1 MGEIQR
7 NAEIEREELEQEQ
20 HKKFQARIKKREEAQ
35 LKQQV
40 IDKKKNSKAI
50 KPIKESDSTSDVDDV
65 ENAGNL
71 KIINMAE

>member
-40 IDKKKNSKAI
+40 IDK
-50 KPIKESDSTSDVDDV
+50 
-65 ENAGNL
+65 
-71 KIINMAE
+71 